1 MKSKLNKNKMDD
13 TNQILTSSTAL
24 GNDVMLFATFNQD
37 NTCFAIGTEKGF
49 RIYNAYPFKDS
60 FQRNLDGGIG
70 IIEMLNRC
78 NVLALVG
85 GGKNPK
91 YAPNKVILWDDAQAK
106 VISELRFTSYVK
118 NIKLK
123 RDKIFVI
130 SENKIYVFN
139 FVSFDNID
147 TLDTYE
153 NKKGIIAI
161 SQETSNCIIAYPDV
175 EKGSVKVKNYI
186 NGATFTIKAHQ
197 SEIGCL
203 AMNKDGSLLATASE
217 KGTVIRIYKTGDSS
231 LLQELR
237 RGAEKAEI
245 YTIAFDPNNKYLAC
259 SSDRGT
265 VHIFH
270 IKSERGDGGSGKNQK
285 SMFGKIT
292 GFFNIKNEYLDS
304 EWSFAQFK
312 IPNIK
317 SICAFGPDDSIIVIS
332 SDGKY
337 YQAKFDPKAV
347 GECQKLQ
354 EKEIFTK

>member
-1 MKSKLNKNKMDD
+1 MDD
-13 TNQILTSSTAL
+13 TNQILTSSISSVP
-24 GNDVMLFATFNQD
+24 DQMLFATFNQD

-49 RIYNAYPFKDS
+49 RIYNTYPFKDS

-91 YAPNKVILWDDAQAK
+91 FAPNKVILWDDAQAK
-106 VISELRFTSYVK
+106 VISELRFTSYVR

-123 RDKIFVI
+123 REKIFVI
-130 SENKIYVFN
+130 SQEKIYVFA
-139 FVSFDNID
+139 FVTFDNID
-147 TLDTYE
+147 TLDTYD
-153 NKKGIIAI
+153 NIKGIVAI
-161 SQETSNCIIAYPDV
+161 SQESSTNIIAYPDV
-175 EKGSVKVKNYI
+175 QKGSVRIKNYDDQSNI
-186 NGATFTIKAHQ
+186 TIKAHQ

-203 AMNKDGSLLATASE
+203 ELNKDGTILATASE
-217 KGTVIRIYKTGDSS
+217 KGTIIRIYKTSDGS
-231 LLQELR
+231 LIQELS

-245 YTIAFDPNNKYLAC
+245 YTIAFDPTDKYLAC
-259 SSDRGT
+259 CSDRGT

-270 IKSERGDGGSGKNQK
+270 LKNENNKDDKTQNQK
-285 SMFGKIT
+285 SFFGKIT
-292 GFFNIKNEYLDS
+292 GFLNIKNEYLDS

-312 IPNIK
+312 IPHIR
-317 SICAFGPDDSIIVIS
+317 SICAFGPDNSIIVIS

-337 YQAKFDPKAV
+337 YQAKFEPKTG

-354 EKEIFTK
+354 EQDIFTK